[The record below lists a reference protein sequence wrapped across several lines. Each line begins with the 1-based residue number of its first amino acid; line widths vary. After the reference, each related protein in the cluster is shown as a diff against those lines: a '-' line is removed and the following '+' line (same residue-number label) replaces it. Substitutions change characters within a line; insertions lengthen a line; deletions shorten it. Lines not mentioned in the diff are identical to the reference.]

1 MAFSWSATKLAM
13 SLGLMLT
20 VSAVVEMASTSPL
33 RSWMVPREA
42 VMMLDRVCWLTA
54 LLSSS
59 SCRRIC
65 RSKSFQKSSRKVAT
79 PKIAISHTVLP
90 RITWLARRTSSL
102 FLRFLAS
109 AMRISF
115 PESSVS

>member
-1 MAFSWSATKLAM
+1 MTL
-13 SLGLMLT
+13 
-20 VSAVVEMASTSPL
+20 E
-33 RSWMVPREA
+33 
-42 VMMLDRVCWLTA
+42 RVCWLTA

-65 RSKSFQKSSRKVAT
+65 RSKSFQKSSKKVMT
-79 PKIAISHTVLP
+79 PKISISQAVRL
-90 RITWLARRTSSL
+90 RMTWFACRAPSL

-115 PESSVS
+115 PEKLCFLPFCLSGNSRRMAKTGVRSRLLTPSSFYGRVQLKYSTAA